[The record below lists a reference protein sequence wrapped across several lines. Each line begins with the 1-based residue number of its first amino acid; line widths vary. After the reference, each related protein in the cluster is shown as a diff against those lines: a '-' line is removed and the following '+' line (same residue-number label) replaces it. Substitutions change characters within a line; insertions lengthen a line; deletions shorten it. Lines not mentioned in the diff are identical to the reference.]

1 MLRTAIAGFRKQR
14 PTMSAEER
22 KKASVLMLSAIGTD
36 TPMDAETQ
44 DE

>member
-1 MLRTAIAGFRKQR
+1 
-14 PTMSAEER
+14 MSAEER